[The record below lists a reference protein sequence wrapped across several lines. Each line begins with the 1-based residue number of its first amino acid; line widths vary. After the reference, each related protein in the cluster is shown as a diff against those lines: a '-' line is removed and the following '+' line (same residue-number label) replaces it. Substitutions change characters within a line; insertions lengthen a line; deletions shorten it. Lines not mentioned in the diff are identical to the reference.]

1 MSNTVSVKNNERI
14 PFSSIPE
21 QDYRGFFSDNS
32 LLLYLPHNHCVN
44 YYGIQYR
51 DDIKLIM
58 CIADDKEHIINISSC
73 WVNNKDEYISFTR
86 IYPAME
92 KFEREIHENFGI
104 KYIDHPCL
112 KSVRYPEARYNK
124 SSVIEN
130 YPFYTIDN
138 PELHQVGVGPVHAGI
153 IEPGHFR
160 FICDGEQVLNLEIQ
174 LGYQHRGIEPLF
186 LSKKKTLEKVILAES
201 IAGDSVTAHTT
212 AFSNL
217 WEKLCGMEPSNSM
230 QFSRTLAQETERMAM
245 HIADLSAMCADVAY
259 QLGSSVFGR
268 LRTPIVNFFQEW
280 CGNRLAKG
288 LIRPGRINF
297 PFTDNLKCRL
307 LEVLNTIEPDFEE
320 VGELLFHLPSALS
333 RFEKTG
339 LLPND
344 MAVKSGI
351 VGVSA
356 RMSGLE
362 RDIRKSHPYGLYKN
376 MLHEPVIK
384 SHGDV
389 YSRTKIRIQEV
400 NQSMEYIRKW
410 LESVPQPENTY
421 GGSPLVA
428 YPQNAEPGSFAISLV
443 EGWRGEICH
452 CAVTGADGD
461 LLHYKIKDP
470 SFHNWTALSI
480 AVKDNEISD
489 FPVCNKSFNLSYCG
503 HDL

>member
-1 MSNTVSVKNNERI
+1 MSFAHV
-14 PFSSIPE
+14 
-21 QDYRGFFSDNS
+21 
-32 LLLYLPHNHCVN
+32 
-44 YYGIQYR
+44 
-51 DDIKLIM
+51 
-58 CIADDKEHIINISSC
+58 
-73 WVNNKDEYISFTR
+73 
-86 IYPAME
+86 YPAIE

-104 KYIDHPCL
+104 KYKDHSCL
-112 KSVRYPEARYNK
+112 KPVRYSENRYNK

-130 YPFYTIDN
+130 YPFFNIDN
-138 PELHQVGVGPVHAGI
+138 PGLHQVGVGPVHAGI

-174 LGYQHRGIEPLF
+174 LGYQHRGIESLF
-186 LSKKKTLEKVILAES
+186 LQKKKTLEKVILAES
-201 IAGDSVTAHTT
+201 IAGDSVAAHTT
-212 AFSNL
+212 AFSSL
-217 WEKLCGMEPSNSM
+217 WESLCGTEPSGSM
-230 QFSRTLAQETERMAM
+230 LFSRTLAQEIERMAM
-245 HIADLSAMCADVAY
+245 HTVDLRAMCADIAY

-268 LRTPIVNFFQEW
+268 IRTPIVNFFQEW

-288 LIRPGRINF
+288 LIRPGRMNF
-297 PFTDNLKCRL
+297 PFTENLKYRL
-307 LEVLNTIEPDFEE
+307 LEILNTIEPDFDE
-320 VGELLFHLPSALS
+320 VGKLLFHLPSALS

-339 LLPND
+339 ILPND

-362 RDIRKSHPYGLYKN
+362 RDIRKTHPYGLYEN

-400 NQSMEYIRKW
+400 IQSIEYIKKW
-410 LESVPQPENTY
+410 LEFMPQSENPSET
-421 GGSPLVA
+421 
-428 YPQNAEPGSFAISLV
+428 YPQYAEPDSFAISLV

-452 CAVTGADGD
+452 CAVTGADGG

-480 AVKDNEISD
+480 AIKDNEISD